1 MKRYASHFLFL
12 PRYGFLERQV
22 VELKDG
28 RISRVFPL
36 TEEVENTEWMPGV
49 IALLPPDADNKMPD
63 FSRSLRRLPAMP
75 SAIDVVQ
82 LRACVP
88 VLLFPF
94 DFTAMQPVAGTRRR
108 PLL

>member
-12 PRYGFLERQV
+12 PRYGFLERRV
-22 VELKDG
+22 VELQEG
-28 RISRVFPL
+28 RVSRVFPL

-49 IALLPPDADNKMPD
+49 IALLPPDADAMPD
-63 FSRSLRRLPAMP
+63 FSRSPRKLPAMP
-75 SAIDVVQ
+75 SAIGAAQ

-88 VLLFPF
+88 VLFFPF